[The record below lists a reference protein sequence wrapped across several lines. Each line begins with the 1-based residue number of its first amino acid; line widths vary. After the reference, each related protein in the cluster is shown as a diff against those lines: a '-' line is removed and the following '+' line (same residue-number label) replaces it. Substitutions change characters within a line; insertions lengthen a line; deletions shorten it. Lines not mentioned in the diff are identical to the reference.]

1 MKHKVQVTFT
11 QDEYDHLLAL
21 KNYFGFKSLSETV
34 SFAVEK
40 EIKLHEGNKIYNYY
54 LKYAKESV
62 RRKNQEKASG
72 EKSLEEQIKELN
84 HEYHENGR
92 NRKLGLAM
100 EQGKELERQLKE
112 DQKLFEKGFGTY

>member
-1 MKHKVQVTFT
+1 MRHKVQVTLT
-11 QDEYDHLLAL
+11 QDEYEHLLAL

-40 EIKLHEGNKIYNYY
+40 EIKVHEGNKIYNYY
-54 LKYAKESV
+54 LKYAKENV

-92 NRKLGLAM
+92 NRKLGLTM
-100 EQGKELERQLKE
+100 GQGKELECQLKE